1 MIRPGNY
8 RLYATQA
15 VHTSRTRDELAE
27 LGLTEEQAERVLEW
41 HRDAVWSEVQD
52 AGGVVVSRLLGFIL
66 GRPGSSR
73 IASTRLRALGM
84 AFAAGLN
91 DLTGCSSMTE
101 AARGEGCSPKA
112 LSLVAAEAA
121 AYLGLPAGPNRKGT
135 PPGKESFKA

>member
-1 MIRPGNY
+1 MMRPGNY
-8 RLYATQA
+8 RLSATHPA
-15 VHTSRTRDELAE
+15 HTSRTLDELAE

-41 HRDAVWSEVQD
+41 HRDAAWEEVQA

-73 IASTRLRALGM
+73 VASTRLRALGM
-84 AFAAGLN
+84 AFSAGLN

-101 AARGEGCSPKA
+101 AAKAEGCSPKA

-121 AYLGLPAGPNRKGT
+121 DYLGLPAGPNRKGM